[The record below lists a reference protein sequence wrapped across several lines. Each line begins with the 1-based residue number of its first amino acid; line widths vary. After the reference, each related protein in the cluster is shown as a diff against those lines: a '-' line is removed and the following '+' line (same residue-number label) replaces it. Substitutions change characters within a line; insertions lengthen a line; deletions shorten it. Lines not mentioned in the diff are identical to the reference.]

1 MRQKL
6 VVRAVALALA
16 FPAGIAVAGPTTTAK
31 ARGDGTNVVY
41 TPVTPCRLVETRNAY
56 PAVYENAGAFT
67 AGEVRTYTIQSG
79 NGQCVTQLPDGLH
92 PAAVQ
97 LQVFGIPV
105 NNVSGDIEVL
115 PQGAT
120 FGNTATLVFPN
131 NVIIS
136 STSTTARVNPANDQI
151 SVQVRSG
158 SAEVAIDIVGY
169 FALSDEG
176 YVTSV
181 TAGTGISVTGTPED
195 P

>member
-1 MRQKL
+1 M
-6 VVRAVALALA
+6 
-16 FPAGIAVAGPTTTAK
+16 TAK
-31 ARGDGTNVVY
+31 ALGDGTNIVY

-56 PAVYENAGAFT
+56 PAVYENAGPFT

-120 FGNTATLVFPN
+120 FGNTADAGVSEQRDHLFHIDHGPGQSGKRPDFGPGSFGFCGGRNRHRGVFRALGRG
-131 NVIIS
+131 IRDERDGRDRHFGDGHCGRS
-136 STSTTARVNPANDQI
+136 DRVD
-151 SVQVRSG
+151 RG
-158 SAEVAIDIVGY
+158 
-169 FALSDEG
+169 
-176 YVTSV
+176 
-181 TAGTGISVTGTPED
+181 
-195 P
+195 